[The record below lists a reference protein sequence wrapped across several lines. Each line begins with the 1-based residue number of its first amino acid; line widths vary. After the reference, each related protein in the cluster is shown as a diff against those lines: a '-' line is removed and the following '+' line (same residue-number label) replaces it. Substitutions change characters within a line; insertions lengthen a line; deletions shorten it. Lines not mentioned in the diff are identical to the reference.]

1 MLELTCNL
9 LFESEAEVNRQLI
22 SIEIRSLFE
31 SEIEPENKEN
41 MQKFSLQKASNKKV
55 I

>member
-1 MLELTCNL
+1 MLELICNL

-22 SIEIRSLFE
+22 SIEIGTLFE
-31 SEIEPENKEN
+31 SEIESENKEN